1 MTRRSLIFRGA
12 FLALGAVLAA
22 CAPTALVLPT
32 AVEGGPE
39 DDPAEVAL
47 TVSAAASV
55 QDALIDIQQAY
66 RAQSP
71 AVAVTYNFGS
81 SGALAQQVAQG
92 APVDVFLSASPQW
105 MDDLADRD
113 LLVPG
118 SRQNLLHNSLVLIAP
133 RAGDGPAGFTALPDA
148 AVKRVAMGEPASVP
162 AGRYG
167 QQVLTHLGLFEDLQP
182 KLVFAKDVRQV
193 LAYVAT
199 GNVDAGLVYATDAR
213 LSDRV
218 QVVAAAP
225 GAAHEPIVY
234 PVAVVQASDQP
245 AAAQAFVDFL
255 ASETAADIFA
265 SYGFT
270 MAD

>member
-1 MTRRSLIFRGA
+1 MTHRSRLFHGVL
-12 FLALGAVLAA
+12 LALGTVLAA
-22 CAPTALVLPT
+22 CAPTALVLPPT
-32 AVEGGPE
+32 VEDGVGDAPTE
-39 DDPAEVAL
+39 LAL

-66 RAQSP
+66 RAEAP

-92 APVDVFLSASPQW
+92 APVDVFLSAAPQW
-105 MDDLADRD
+105 MDDLADRGQ
-113 LLVPG
+113 LVPG
-118 SRQNLLHNSLVLIAP
+118 SRQDLLHNTLVLIAP
-133 RAGDGPAGFTALPDA
+133 HTGDGPAGFAALPHA
-148 AVKRVAMGEPASVP
+148 AVGRVAMGEPASVP

-167 QQVLTHLGLFEDLQP
+167 QQVLTHLGLFENLQP

-218 QVVAAAP
+218 QVVATAPAAS
-225 GAAHEPIVY
+225 HVPIVY

-255 ASETAADIFA
+255 ASEMAADIFA
-265 SYGFT
+265 SYGFA